1 MNTITST
8 IEARSNRTLAA
19 TGFIL
24 FLAGLFVPLL
34 CIWFRIPDA
43 LLYASGFAEVLALI
57 LGITAWPQKLAKIT
71 VFGAGLLCLLAVIYL
86 VLCYRS
92 EVRVR
97 QEMQVKMEQRH

>member
-1 MNTITST
+1 MNTATST
-8 IEARSNRTLAA
+8 IGVRDNRILAA

-24 FLAGLFVPLL
+24 FLAGMFVPLL

-57 LGITAWPQKLAKIT
+57 FGITAWPQKLAQVT
-71 VFGAGLLCLLAVIYL
+71 AFGAGLLCLLAIIYL
-86 VLCYRS
+86 VLCFRA

-97 QEMQVKMEQRH
+97 QEMQIKMEQRH